1 MGKPKKGQQFVANE
15 LPVAEMQELLLKI
28 GKLIKSAREERTT
41 LEKFVYEINIS
52 RSQMSKYEAGGDMF
66 LSTFLKLLYGLD
78 INVEE
83 FFRELNKSKQLY
95 KH

>member
-1 MGKPKKGQQFVANE
+1 MVKPKKGQQFVANE
-15 LPVAEMQELLLKI
+15 LPVAEMERLLLRI

-83 FFRELNKSKQLY
+83 FFRELHKTNK
-95 KH
+95 HI